1 MLNYNKIHS
10 DINKSNIFISDLARF
25 LENKYTSFK
34 DRLNKEKL
42 YAWEIEKIA
51 NYFGKP
57 ISYYFDQ
64 DETEGVL
71 YNTEERIY
79 SAEEPHE
86 NHTLDIDPKQKKI
99 EELTNE
105 LSLTKERMVKLNKK
119 YTRLLEKKLD
129 NASKR

>member
-25 LENKYTSFK
+25 LGNKYTSFK
-34 DRLNKEKL
+34 DRLTKEKL

-51 NYFGKP
+51 TYFGKP

-64 DETEGVL
+64 DQAEGVS
-71 YNTEERIY
+71 YNTVERMD
-79 SAEEPHE
+79 SVEEPQKIHS
-86 NHTLDIDPKQKKI
+86 LDIDPKQKKI

-105 LSLTKERMVKLNKK
+105 LFLTKERMGKLSKK

-129 NASKR
+129 NANKQ

>member
-10 DINKSNIFISDLARF
+10 DINKSNIFISDLVRF
-25 LENKYTSFK
+25 LESKYTSFK
-34 DRLNKEKL
+34 DRLTKEKL

-64 DETEGVL
+64 DETEGL
-71 YNTEERIY
+71 PYNTVERSY
-79 SAEEPHE
+79 SVEEPLE
-86 NHTLDIDPKQKKI
+86 NHSVDIDPKQKKI

-105 LSLTKERMVKLNKK
+105 LSLTKYKMEKLNKK
-119 YTRLLEKKLD
+119 YTRLLEKNLD
-129 NASKR
+129 NANER

>member
-34 DRLNKEKL
+34 DRLTKEKL

-51 NYFGKP
+51 IYFGRP

-64 DETEGVL
+64 DEKEGVS
-71 YNTEERIY
+71 YNTEERLY
-79 SAEEPHE
+79 SAEEPQK
-86 NHTLDIDPKQKKI
+86 NHLFDIDTKQKKI

-105 LSLTKERMVKLNKK
+105 LSLFKYKMEKLSKK

-129 NASKR
+129 NTNER